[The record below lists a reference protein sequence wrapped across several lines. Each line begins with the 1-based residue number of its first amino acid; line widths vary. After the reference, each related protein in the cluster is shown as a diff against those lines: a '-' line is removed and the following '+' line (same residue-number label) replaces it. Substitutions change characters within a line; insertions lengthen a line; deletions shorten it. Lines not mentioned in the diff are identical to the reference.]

1 MGIDAERHE
10 MIRANAA
17 LAIAELGDA
26 AGVTIGFN
34 KGSVGWVEGF
44 IERQREV
51 QRGDTSEGLV
61 NVLGSYLG
69 EAVIAAVPDATWDED
84 PQIGLGVRFTNGD
97 MVFPFAKVAKQLQ
110 DGLAA
115 GESVLSFYNVSIGHV
130 ATGQLGAADGSEA
143 P

>member
-1 MGIDAERHE
+1 MGIDAERHD

-17 LAIAELGDA
+17 LAVAELGDA
-26 AGVTIGFN
+26 AGVSIGYN
-34 KGSVGWVEGF
+34 KGSVAWVEGF

-51 QRGDTSEGLV
+51 LQGDTSEGLV

-69 EAVIAAVPDATWDED
+69 EAIIAVVPGAAWADD
-84 PQIGLGVRFTNGD
+84 PQIGLGVLFPNGD
-97 MVFPFAKVAKQLQ
+97 MVFPFAKLAKQLR

-115 GESVLSFYNVSIGHV
+115 GESVLSFYNVSIGQV
-130 ATGQLGAADGSEA
+130 ATGLLGAADGSET